1 MIVVNSGG
9 ALLRTRSVT
18 GPPTPSSSP
27 SLTVPCSL
35 VAVNS
40 NDAGVAAP
48 STAVYRC
55 PDRIARISTRAS
67 AAASPENGRSGLTWI
82 DSTRNDDS

>member
-1 MIVVNSGG
+1 MVVVNAEG
-9 ALLRTRSVT
+9 ALLRTRRVT

-40 NDAGVAAP
+40 NDAGVATP
-48 STAVYRC
+48 STAV
-55 PDRIARISTRAS
+55 
-67 AAASPENGRSGLTWI
+67 
-82 DSTRNDDS
+82 